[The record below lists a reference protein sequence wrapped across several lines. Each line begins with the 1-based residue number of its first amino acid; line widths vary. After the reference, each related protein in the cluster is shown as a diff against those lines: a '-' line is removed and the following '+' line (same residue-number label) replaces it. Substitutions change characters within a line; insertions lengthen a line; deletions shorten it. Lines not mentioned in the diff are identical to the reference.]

1 MKNNPAFTLSPA
13 QSDALH
19 TDLMALLAAQARRY
33 TQGAGGS
40 LPKETANEL
49 LVSILYTLAVDPT
62 KPERFSPL
70 VGKDIFACYEQAQAR
85 LMQKRDAALALASDL
100 CLRTDDLG
108 CIALR
113 TTLSSL
119 LEGLKRYDA
128 VFFPHHVP
136 GDIDYQL
143 CLPVPESLMGVDYAL
158 CYLQRLSLE
167 SELLV
172 CFPVHRV
179 LALLDGV
186 SARWRALVCN
196 LLTPVL
202 ENAMALALLNKPP
215 RRLHVSG
222 DDRAALLTLFHGK
235 TQGELERLFDRAAV
249 HLAQTLIP
257 NRTDARL
264 LCQTL
269 AKQLAPRVF
278 EAARREDL
286 SHVFFSFGLPRRVTS
301 CSKD

>member
-1 MKNNPAFTLSPA
+1 MNKPMSTLSAA
-13 QSDALH
+13 QSDALY
-19 TDLMALLAAQARRY
+19 DSLMALLAEQAGRY
-33 TQGAGGS
+33 TQGSSGS
-40 LPKETANEL
+40 LPKETMDAL

-62 KPERFSPL
+62 RPETFSPL
-70 VGKDIFACYEQAQAR
+70 VGRDLFACYAQAQAR
-85 LMQKRDAALALASDL
+85 LLQKRDAALSLVSSL
-100 CLRTDDLG
+100 CLHTDDFG

-128 VFFPHHVP
+128 VFFAHRVP
-136 GDIDYQL
+136 GDINYQL
-143 CLPVPESLMGVDYAL
+143 CLPVSESLMGVDYAL
-158 CYLQRLSLE
+158 CYLQRLELE
-167 SELLV
+167 GELLS

-202 ENAMALALLNKPP
+202 ENAMALTLLGKPP
-215 RRLHVSG
+215 RRLHVSN
-222 DDRAALLTLFHGK
+222 DDRSALLAMFAGR
-235 TQGELERLFDRAAV
+235 TQGELARLFDRAAIP
-249 HLAQTLIP
+249 LAQMLIP
-257 NRTDARL
+257 NRADARL

-269 AKQLAPRVF
+269 AKQLTPRVF

-286 SHVFFSFGLPRRVTS
+286 SHVFFSFGVPRHVTS
-301 CSKD
+301 CSKG

>member
-1 MKNNPAFTLSPA
+1 MKNNLAFTLSPA

-19 TDLMALLAAQARRY
+19 ADLMALLAAQARRY

-70 VGKDIFACYEQAQAR
+70 VGKDIFA
-85 LMQKRDAALALASDL
+85 
-100 CLRTDDLG
+100 
-108 CIALR
+108 
-113 TTLSSL
+113 
-119 LEGLKRYDA
+119 YDA

-249 HLAQTLIP
+249 YLAQTLIP

-301 CSKD
+301 CSKG